1 MISIWSAYTQGIR
14 IAWDYKKV
22 VFLLYGINLFVAY
35 LLLIPFS
42 TMLAKALDNTTAALQ
57 LLEAFDITIFST
69 IISEYGRG
77 SNLIGLII
85 SYGFVY
91 LILNTFI
98 AGGILH
104 LLKENIDFSMKEF
117 LTGCVTYFKRF
128 IKLLLLSVL
137 FMVAVL
143 ITFILLKVLFGLFTK
158 NAVTEFWPFLLNF
171 LSILLLICMIAIIN
185 MLFDYAKI
193 IVVYNDFYKIFRS
206 VKDTIMFV
214 MMSMGKTLGLYG
226 LYFLTSL
233 IFLYI
238 YLYMSSLIYV
248 TGPLTIFLFF
258 IVSQLYMIVK
268 MFIRLCFFTGQF
280 KFYKNSNTAMPGMT
294 EEMLD
299 GAAKA
304 YEERLLSNK
313 EENQETGVV

>member
-1 MISIWSAYTQGIR
+1 MISIWSAYTNGIR
-14 IAWDYKKV
+14 VAWDYKKV

-42 TMLAKALDNTTAALQ
+42 SMLDKALDNSTAALQ
-57 LLEAFDITIFST
+57 LLEAFDITIFSS

-77 SNLIGLII
+77 SNLAGLIM

-91 LILNTFI
+91 LLLNTFF

-104 LLKENIDFSMKEF
+104 LLKENIEFSIKEF
-117 LTGCVTYFKRF
+117 LAGCVSYFKRF
-128 IKLLLLSVL
+128 IKLLLLSII
-137 FMVAVL
+137 FIIAVL
-143 ITFILLKVLFGLFTK
+143 LIYILIKALFGLFTK
-158 NAVTEFWPFLLNF
+158 DAVTEFWPFVLFVIRMLLV
-171 LSILLLICMIAIIN
+171 ICMVAIIN
-185 MLFDYAKI
+185 MLFDYVKI
-193 IVVYNDFYKIFRS
+193 IVVYNDFYRIFRS
-206 VKDTIMFV
+206 VKDTILFV

-233 IFLYI
+233 IILCI
-238 YLYMSSLIYV
+238 YLYMSSLFNI
-248 TGPLTIFLFF
+248 TGPWTILIFF

-294 EEMLD
+294 QEMLD
-299 GAAKA
+299 GAVKD
-304 YEERLLSNK
+304 YEKRQNK
-313 EENQETGVV
+313 